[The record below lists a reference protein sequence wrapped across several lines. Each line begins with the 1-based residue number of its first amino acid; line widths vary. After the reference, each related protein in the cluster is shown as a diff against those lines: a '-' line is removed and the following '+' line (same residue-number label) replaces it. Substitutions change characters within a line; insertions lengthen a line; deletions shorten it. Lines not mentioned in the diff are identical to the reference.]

1 MNHIYETLN
10 FESHQITCMQDAG
23 LSQGYD
29 VTVGGFIIE
38 VGG

>member
-1 MNHIYETLN
+1 MKPLTLRV
-10 FESHQITCMQDAG
+10 ITSMWDAG

>member
-1 MNHIYETLN
+1 MKPLTLRV
-10 FESHQITCMQDAG
+10 ITSMRDAE

-29 VTVGGFIIE
+29 VTVGAFIIE

>member
-1 MNHIYETLN
+1 MKPLTLRV
-10 FESHQITCMQDAG
+10 ITSMRDAE
-23 LSQGYD
+23 LSQRYD